1 MNTETVTPKVKTG
14 RKVKWPLLSLAVG
27 ESLTVPL
34 CDGPAQKISPIL
46 SATARRNP
54 EFRFKQKRTDGG
66 FVITRV
72 EAKPQ
77 EVVIAQKKTDCGHIV
92 TKFEKCESDCAA
104 PVAGYDSEGVPL
116 CKECLDDLNKE
127 TAKICANPDGDTMCA
142 NCDCWKATRA
152 NCSQPL
158 NF

>member
-14 RKVKWPLLSLAVG
+14 RKVKWPLLSLSVG

-72 EAKPQ
+72 EVKPV
-77 EVVIAQKKTDCGHIV
+77 EVKPEIASDDPHAAEVMEMHRNGLV
-92 TKFEKCESDCAA
+92 TIK
-104 PVAGYDSEGVPL
+104 
-116 CKECLDDLNKE
+116 
-127 TAKICANPDGDTMCA
+127 
-142 NCDCWKATRA
+142 
-152 NCSQPL
+152 
-158 NF
+158 